1 MKPKT
6 IQRREFLNLVG
17 LTSLTLAASCTSKS
31 SPSALTYPNN
41 KPPTAAKRALR
52 IAHMTDFH
60 VMPQSTIEE
69 NVAKAFRQVQ
79 NLSDKPD
86 FILNTGDSIMD
97 SLKSDKGSAEGQWKT
112 FLNILQN
119 EVDLPIYHAIG
130 NHDVWGWGLPS
141 QSIKSD
147 PLYGKGMALQK
158 LKLSSPYYSF
168 DQKGWHFIVLDSTH
182 LPNSSSHEP
191 YIGQVD
197 DEQFTWLEKDLE
209 SVSAQTPI
217 CIASHIPIMSACEM
231 FDGKNEESGNWV
243 IPAAWVHIDAR
254 RFRQLFLKHSNI
266 RVCLSG
272 HTHQH
277 ERVDYLGV
285 TYLTNGAIC
294 GNWWMG
300 SYMDFPPAYVLV
312 DLYED
317 GSVQSQFIAYQDFT

>member
-1 MKPKT
+1 MKTKN

-17 LTSLTLAASCTSKS
+17 VTSLALAAGCT
-31 SPSALTYPNN
+31 N
-41 KPPTAAKRALR
+41 KPASLSVSQSENVPTTNAKRALR

-60 VMPQSTIEE
+60 VLPQTSIKE
-69 NVAKAFRQVQ
+69 NVIKAFRQVQ
-79 NLSDKPD
+79 NLEDKAD

-97 SLKSDKGSAEGQWKT
+97 SLKSDKNSAEEQWDT
-112 FLNILQN
+112 FLEIVHN
-119 EVDLPIYHAIG
+119 EVHLPIYHAIG
-130 NHDVWGWGLPS
+130 NHDVWGWGLPN
-141 QSIKSD
+141 QTIKSD

-158 LKLSSPYYSF
+158 LKLSAPYYSF
-168 DQKGWHFIVLDSTH
+168 EQKGWHFIVLDSTH

-191 YIGQVD
+191 YIGQLD
-197 DEQFTWLEKDLE
+197 DEQFAWLQKDIE
-209 SVSAQTPI
+209 SVSNQTPI
-217 CIASHIPIMSACEM
+217 CIASHIPIVSACEM
-231 FDGKNEESGNWV
+231 FDGQNEESGNWV

-254 RFRQLFLKHSNI
+254 RFRQLFLKHPNI
-266 RVCLSG
+266 RLCLSG

-317 GSVQSQFIAYQDFT
+317 GTVQAQFVAYQNQT

>member
-1 MKPKT
+1 MPPSK

-17 LTSLTLAASCTSKS
+17 LASLTIAAGCTKTTHPTNPQTDN
-31 SPSALTYPNN
+31 SPQTP
-41 KPPTAAKRALR
+41 AKRSLR

-60 VMPQSTIEE
+60 VMPQATIQE

-79 NLSDKPD
+79 ALSDPAD

-97 SLKSDKGSAEGQWKT
+97 SLKSDKDSAEEQWQT
-112 FLNILQN
+112 FLDLIQK
-119 EVDLPIYHAIG
+119 EVHMPIYHAIG
-130 NHDVWGWGLPS
+130 NHDVWGWGLPN
-141 QSIKSD
+141 QAIKND

-158 LKLSSPYYSF
+158 LKLAAPYYSF
-168 DQKGWHFIVLDSTH
+168 DLKGWHFIILDSTH
-182 LPNSSSHEP
+182 LPNSSAHEP
-191 YIGQVD
+191 YIGQLD
-197 DEQFTWLEKDLE
+197 DEQFSWLEKDI
-209 SVSAQTPI
+209 QKTPKTTPI
-217 CIASHIPIMSACEM
+217 CIASHIPIVSACEM
-231 FDGKNEESGNWV
+231 FDGNNEDSGNWV

-254 RFRQLFLKHSNI
+254 RFRQLFLKNPNI

-285 TYLTNGAIC
+285 TYLTNGAVC

-300 SYMDFPPAYVLV
+300 SYMDFPPAYVIV

-317 GSVQSQFIAYQDFT
+317 GTVRSQFVSYQNQT